1 MKVKLVLSFLVL
13 FGTIG
18 CLNFNYFTGGG
29 STQSQDSTAIFSKGK
44 TYVKLEEMRSTKGT
58 SKTFFDHPKYL
69 RSDILSSV
77 LASIYFKEKGI
88 KGWGKEQNVFQE
100 SELLSLVPHITD
112 AFSRTAPSQYV
123 LVSSNYT
130 KGKAK
135 FFASELYTIFAMF
148 ISNDKL
154 NVRFSRIQYVDV
166 TGEAGESSIFTGT
179 DVVYTDPFSIKKNP
193 SWKLIPRPGQR
204 FKEGYSNWLIIDLEK
219 DSFVKKEEYGKE
231 VALSGQ
237 LEVPNARG
245 EQEGSRVSDTGEI
258 VSGSPKRVETKLSIK
273 DQLLELKELETTG
286 LITREDYER
295 RKAEILVGK
304 QEKSIREKF
313 IELRKLK
320 KGGFI
325 SDIDYEHKK
334 MDLLDEDDKNERE
347 RNIKEVLAEY
357 LELRDEGFITD
368 KDYDYKKKKLLREF

>member
-29 STQSQDSTAIFSKGK
+29 SSQSQDSTAIFSKGK

-58 SKTFFDHPKYL
+58 SKTFFDHPGYL
-69 RSDILSSV
+69 RSDVLSS
-77 LASIYFKEKGI
+77 AMSSIYFKERGI
-88 KGWGKEQNVFQE
+88 KGWGREQNVFQE
-100 SELLSLVPHITD
+100 SELFNLVQHMVD
-112 AFSRTAPSQYV
+112 AFSKASPSQYV
-123 LVSSNYT
+123 LVSSNYA
-130 KGKAK
+130 KGKK
-135 FFASELYTIFAMF
+135 RFLRSEMYTIFAIF
-148 ISNDKL
+148 IENDKL
-154 NVRFSRIQYVDV
+154 NIRFSRIQYIPV
-166 TGEAGESSIFTGT
+166 TEMGESSIFTNPEE
-179 DVVYTDPFSIKKNP
+179 VFTDPFSIKKNP
-193 SWKLIPRPGQR
+193 SWKLIPRPGQQ
-204 FKEGYSNWLIIDLEK
+204 FKKGYSNWLIIDLEK
-219 DSFVKKEEYGKE
+219 SAFVE
-231 VALSGQ
+231 
-237 LEVPNARG
+237 G
-245 EQEGSRVSDTGEI
+245 EQEKEIALNNNLGVTGTQEKQEGAGAYGTEGI

-304 QEKSIREKF
+304 PEKSIKKKF

-320 KGGFI
+320 EEGFI

-334 MDLLDEDDKNERE
+334 RDLLDEDDESERE
-347 RNIKEVLAEY
+347 RNIKEILAEY